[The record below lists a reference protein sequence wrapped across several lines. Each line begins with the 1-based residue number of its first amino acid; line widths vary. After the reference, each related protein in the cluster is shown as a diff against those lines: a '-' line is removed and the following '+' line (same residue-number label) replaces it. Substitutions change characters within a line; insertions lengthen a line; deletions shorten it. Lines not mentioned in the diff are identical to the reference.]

1 MGEGREEEEFEEGGQ
16 NGLPLSTDWECSHLG
31 WKEGGG
37 RREEGGGR
45 REEGGGRREER
56 GGRREGRGGRRE
68 EGGGRGRRERKGI
81 NLVCLKHE
89 LT

>member
-1 MGEGREEEEFEEGGQ
+1 MGEGREEEEFEGGGQ
-16 NGLPLSTDWECSHLG
+16 NGLLLSTDWECSHLG

-37 RREEGGGR
+37 
-45 REEGGGRREER
+45 EER
-56 GGRREGRGGRRE
+56 RKE
-68 EGGGRGRRERKGI
+68 ERRERRRERREKRERRERV